1 MKKRQHL
8 DEDTAQRIF
17 KQVVHGIAHCHCRSV
32 LHRDIKLDNIL
43 MDENEGIKICDFG
56 VSRLI
61 TKNQSIQEQ
70 CGTPAYLAPEII
82 ADKGYRGYY
91 VDLWSLGVLLY
102 AMLQGTV
109 PFKAKSLEALH
120 TLILSGKLDYPQAI
134 SEQARHLIQSMLK
147 VEPGER
153 ISIPSILKHPWL
165 CNEDELAD
173 EDCDDHDFE
182 MGISFRR
189 EECNFNPLS
198 MIGMSCNNAALA
210 SSRQPKQPQ

>member
-1 MKKRQHL
+1 
-8 DEDTAQRIF
+8 
-17 KQVVHGIAHCHCRSV
+17 
-32 LHRDIKLDNIL
+32 
-43 MDENEGIKICDFG
+43 MDEEGAIKICDFG

-120 TLILSGKLDYPQAI
+120 TLILSDKLAYPQPI
-134 SEQARHLIQSMLK
+134 SDQATHLIQSMLQI
-147 VEPGER
+147 EPTDR
-153 ISIPSILKHPWL
+153 ISIPCILKHPWL
-165 CNEDELAD
+165 RNEDDLVD

-189 EECNFNPLS
+189 QECNFNPLN
-198 MIGMSCNNAALA
+198 MIGTNNNNVAP
-210 SSRQPKQPQ
+210 STSRKQKQQ

>member
-1 MKKRQHL
+1 
-8 DEDTAQRIF
+8 
-17 KQVVHGIAHCHCRSV
+17 
-32 LHRDIKLDNIL
+32 
-43 MDENEGIKICDFG
+43 MDHEGGIKICDFG

-109 PFKAKSLEALH
+109 PFRAKSLEALH
-120 TLILSGKLDYPQAI
+120 AIIMTGKLDFPVQISDQAL
-134 SEQARHLIQSMLK
+134 HLIKSLLQI
-147 VEPGER
+147 EPEER
-153 ISIPSILKHPWL
+153 ISIPNVLKHPWL
-165 CNEDELAD
+165 KAIDEFQMD
-173 EDCDDHDFE
+173 EDDNHDFE

-189 EECNFNPLS
+189 QECNFNPIS
-198 MIGMSCNNAALA
+198 QMAFGDGGVPPA
-210 SSRQPKQPQ
+210 SSRAKEPVEVTQESENLLTE

>member
-1 MKKRQHL
+1 M
-8 DEDTAQRIF
+8 
-17 KQVVHGIAHCHCRSV
+17 